1 MTAEASTSKLQ
12 PQPQDHQ
19 HGPPLKAVDLA
30 VSRNGDNDTLLV
42 TATMSTLSS
51 PRPSIASSRAH
62 SPTPASSRPSLDALS
77 TNVGG
82 GLSPSA
88 SSTPSTARALS
99 PNPRRNRSAL
109 RDYYNLKPP
118 GPDATSP
125 GGGYRSLSVPRNT
138 DAGDISSPSTLASGT
153 ELDNADFDPQRYV
166 DHLLSTSSL
175 STILKAENTLVG
187 DIRTLDGER
196 KALVYDNY
204 SKLIRAVETIGKMRR
219 SMDERG
225 APLTMT
231 KTLGP
236 AIAFVAETA
245 GGLIRE
251 GEELRQRIKEAR
263 GEEPARNT
271 KAEKETVKWVLA
283 APERLEKLISEERH
297 EDAQRDWE
305 EVRQLLDA
313 WGQVK
318 GVAEVREAC
327 ETIMS
332 KSSQD
337 G

>member
-1 MTAEASTSKLQ
+1 
-12 PQPQDHQ
+12 
-19 HGPPLKAVDLA
+19 
-30 VSRNGDNDTLLV
+30 
-42 TATMSTLSS
+42 MSTLSS
-51 PRPSIASSRAH
+51 PRLSTASSRAH
-62 SPTPASSRPSLDALS
+62 SPTPASSRPSLDALNTS
-77 TNVGG
+77 VGA
-82 GLSPSA
+82 GLSLSA
-88 SSTPSTARALS
+88 SSTPSNARAIS

-118 GPDATSP
+118 GADASSP
-125 GGGYRSLSVPRNT
+125 GGYRSRSVPRNT
-138 DAGDISSPSTLASGT
+138 DAGDISGPGPSTLASGT

-219 SMDERG
+219 SMDDRG

-245 GGLIRE
+245 SGLIRE
-251 GEELRQRIKEAR
+251 GEEQRKRMKEAR
-263 GEEPARNT
+263 GEGVAGDQNP
-271 KAEKETVKWVLA
+271 EKETVRWVLA
-283 APERLEKLISEERH
+283 APARLERLVADERRD
-297 EDAQRDWE
+297 DADRDWN
-305 EVRQLLDA
+305 EVRRLLDT
-313 WGQVK
+313 WGEVK

-327 ETIMS
+327 EKIMK
-332 KSSQD
+332 KSAHDQ
-337 G
+337 